1 MREIRINQN
10 DANQRLDKFLMK
22 TLPSMPASLV
32 QKSIRKGRVRINGKK
47 ISDPKHKLELADV
60 LSLYINDEFF
70 EERQIK
76 TDFLAA
82 PIDLS
87 IVFEDDNIILVNKP
101 PALAV
106 HDFNGGGADT
116 LINRIIHYLYDKKEY
131 DPQNENSFAP
141 ALCNRID
148 RNTCGIVIAAK
159 NATALKEMNDAIK
172 ERRIIKKYLCLTH
185 GAPKNNSGEITLYL
199 KKLEDENRVLVSEK
213 PLPEYKT
220 AVSLYKVLSKNAE
233 RALIEIELKTGR
245 THQIRASLAHLGHAI
260 YGDGKYG
267 KTYAADKAAGFPYQ
281 ALCSYHLGFNF
292 ESACALSYL
301 NGKTFEVNDIWF
313 RDKFHV

>member
-1 MREIRINQN
+1 MREITINKN
-10 DANQRLDKFLMK
+10 DCDQRLDKFLFK

-47 ISDPKHKLELADV
+47 ITDAKHRLNLGDL

-70 EERQIK
+70 EEK
-76 TDFLAA
+76 ANKALFLAA
-82 PIDLS
+82 PVGLD
-87 IVFEDDNIILVNKP
+87 IVYEDNNVIFVNKP

-106 HDFNGGGADT
+106 HDFDGGGADT
-116 LINRIIHYLYDKKEY
+116 LINRILHYLYDKKEF
-131 DPQNENSFAP
+131 DFENENSFAP

-159 NATALKEMNDAIK
+159 NAAALKEMNDAIK
-172 ERRIIKKYLCLTH
+172 ERRVIKKYLCLTH
-185 GAPKNNSGEITLYL
+185 GAPEKNSGEIVLYL

-213 PLPEYKT
+213 PLADYKT
-220 AVSLYKVLSKNAE
+220 AISLYKVISKGSG

-260 YGDGKYG
+260 WGDGKYG
-267 KTYAADKAAGFPYQ
+267 KTYAADKAAGFSYQ

-292 ESACALSYL
+292 EPSCTLSYL
-301 NGKTFEVNDIWF
+301 NAKTFEVKDIWF
-313 RDKFHV
+313 KDRI